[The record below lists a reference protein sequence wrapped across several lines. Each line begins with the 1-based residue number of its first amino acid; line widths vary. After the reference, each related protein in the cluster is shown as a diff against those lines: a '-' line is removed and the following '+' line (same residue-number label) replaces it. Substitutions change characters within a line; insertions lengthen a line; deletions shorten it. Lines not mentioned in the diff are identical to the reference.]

1 MGDRQFRCQD
11 EELHN
16 RESRQPAIPRSM
28 SVSQFERV
36 LTSSSRFAMVVAG
49 ILAVIIALAL
59 GKAILAPIA
68 LAKVVGQM
76 FGPVAAAM
84 EHRGVP
90 AALSAGVVVIGFLAL
105 LFVAAL
111 LFAQPASYWIS
122 RGPVMCEKL
131 QAQLATLKGPLES
144 VGAIQ
149 DQLKSVLGADTAL
162 TVKVQDGGPV
172 QDMALM
178 APSILADALLF
189 LAGLYFFL
197 ATRQLIRIS
206 VLSLCFS
213 RRMRW
218 RAAHIF
224 LDVEAKVSRFLI
236 SAALI
241 NLGVGVATAIAT
253 FALGLPSPLLWGA
266 LAMVL
271 NFIPYVGQAVM
282 FVVLF
287 AVGLGTQ
294 SNLVSI
300 ILPVIAYAAINLT
313 ADQIVFPHLVGRALT
328 LNPFIIFVSI
338 AFWLWIW
345 GPMGGFIAVPT
356 LLVLQSIIMHI
367 FPTTQNLPK
376 IVARKLEQKANADV
390 VEAEATKAEP
400 PPEPPKRVAA
410 AAATATAPKTK
421 RAPKKAATLPTP

>member
-1 MGDRQFRCQD
+1 
-11 EELHN
+11 
-16 RESRQPAIPRSM
+16 M
-28 SVSQFERV
+28 SGSQFERV
-36 LTSSSRFAMVVAG
+36 MAGASRFSLVIVG

-68 LAKVVGQM
+68 LAIVVGLM
-76 FGPVAAAM
+76 FGPVADAM
-84 EHRGVP
+84 ERRGVP
-90 AALSAGVVVIGFLAL
+90 AGLSAGVVVIGFVAL

-122 RGPVMCEKL
+122 RGPVMWEKL

-144 VGAIQ
+144 LGAVQ
-149 DQLKSVLGADTAL
+149 DQLKGIFGSDTAL

-172 QDMALM
+172 QDVALM

-197 ATRQLIRIS
+197 ATRHHIRIS

-224 LDVEAKVSRFLI
+224 RDVELKVSRFLI

-294 SNLVSI
+294 SNLLSI
-300 ILPVIAYAAINLT
+300 LLPVVAYGAINLT

-328 LNPFIIFVSI
+328 LNPFVIFVSI
-338 AFWLWIW
+338 AFWLWVW
-345 GPMGGFIAVPT
+345 GPMGGFVAVPT

-390 VEAEATKAEP
+390 VEAEATKPEP
-400 PPEPPKRVAA
+400 PPEPPKRIVAA
-410 AAATATAPKTK
+410 AAAKAPAPKTK
-421 RAPKKAATLPTP
+421 RAPRKTATLPTP

>member
-1 MGDRQFRCQD
+1 
-11 EELHN
+11 
-16 RESRQPAIPRSM
+16 
-28 SVSQFERV
+28 
-36 LTSSSRFAMVVAG
+36 
-49 ILAVIIALAL
+49 LAL

-68 LAKVVGQM
+68 LAMVVGLM
-76 FGPVAAAM
+76 FGPVADAM

-122 RGPVMCEKL
+122 RGPAMWEKL

-149 DQLKSVLGADTAL
+149 DQLKSALGADTAL

-197 ATRQLIRIS
+197 ATRHHIRIS

-224 LDVEAKVSRFLI
+224 RDVEAKVSRFLI

-300 ILPVIAYAAINLT
+300 TLPVIAYAAINLT

-410 AAATATAPKTK
+410 AAATAPAPKTK